1 MNTKLRS
8 DVRKKDGDKEHDND
22 KGCEKLSAAEEQC
35 TVCHR
40 FQAFFKDGLRQVFT
54 AALSKADSNH
64 LWGVQAQVRDVQ
76 SGKDKA
82 RGGKIKITCTKTHR
96 TYDQAL
102 TKHNGHQTKLAKLR
116 SGVVGQMT

>member
-1 MNTKLRS
+1 MEACTNRLEELTKDAPQKPESWAMNTKLRS
-8 DVRKKDGDKEHDND
+8 DVRKKYGDKEHDND

-64 LWGVQAQVRDVQ
+64 LWG
-76 SGKDKA
+76 
-82 RGGKIKITCTKTHR
+82 
-96 TYDQAL
+96 
-102 TKHNGHQTKLAKLR
+102 
-116 SGVVGQMT
+116 